1 MKESDFQHD
10 VIREIKQRLPGCIVL
25 KNDAGYI
32 QGIPDLLILYNN
44 RWAALE
50 CKKEKGAHLQP
61 NQEYYLEK
69 MNQMSWASLIFPE
82 NRKEQLN
89 ELEQALRL

>member
-1 MKESDFQHD
+1 MKESEFQRD
-10 VIREIKQRLPGCIVL
+10 VIREVKQRFPGCIVL

-32 QGIPDLLILYNN
+32 QGIPDLLVLHKG

-61 NQEYYLEK
+61 NQEFYLTK
-69 MNQMSWASLIFPE
+69 MNQMSYAALIYPE
-82 NRKEQLN
+82 NRKEIIN
-89 ELEQALRL
+89 ELEQAFGV